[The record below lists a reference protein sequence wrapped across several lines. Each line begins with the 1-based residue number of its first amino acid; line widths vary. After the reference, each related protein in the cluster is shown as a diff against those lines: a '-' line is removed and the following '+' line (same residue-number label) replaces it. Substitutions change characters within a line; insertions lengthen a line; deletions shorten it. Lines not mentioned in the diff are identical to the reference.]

1 MVSYV
6 LSTGVKI
13 FILLA
18 PFFILSVFV
27 TLTEHDGLK
36 KRRLIALRASLAIW
50 IVSLIVYFLG
60 DWILRGLGITLNSFS
75 IGAGLVLL
83 LSALAMVKGSSESP
97 RSHAGD
103 SGDDIAVVPI
113 AIPCAVGPGTTGAL
127 LVMGSE
133 STALARV
140 TYDILS
146 ITLAI
151 AVIGV
156 ILFYANVIERL
167 VKKRGISILSKLTGL
182 FLCALATQIIITGI
196 KGALQ
201 Q

>member
-1 MVSYV
+1 MLPYIANA
-6 LSTGVKI
+6 GVKI

-27 TLTEHDGLK
+27 TMTEPLSLK

-50 IVSLIVYFLG
+50 VVSLIVYFLG

-83 LSALAMVKGSSESP
+83 LSALSMVKGSNDSP
-97 RSHAGD
+97 RSHAED
-103 SGDDIAVVPI
+103 SGDDIAVVPL

-140 TYDILS
+140 TYDILA

-182 FLCALATQIIITGI
+182 FLCALATQIIINGI

-201 Q
+201 

>member
-1 MVSYV
+1 MLPYIAN
-6 LSTGVKI
+6 TGVKI

-27 TLTEHDGLK
+27 TMTEPLSLK
-36 KRRLIALRASLAIW
+36 KRRLIALRSSLAIW
-50 IVSLIVYFLG
+50 VVSLIVYFLG

-83 LSALAMVKGSSESP
+83 LSALAMVKGSNDSP
-97 RSHAGD
+97 RSHED
-103 SGDDIAVVPI
+103 TGDDIAVVPI

-133 STALARV
+133 STALSRV
-140 TYDILS
+140 TYDILA

-167 VKKRGISILSKLTGL
+167 VKKRGILILSKLTGL
-182 FLCALATQIIITGI
+182 FLCALATQIIINGI

-201 Q
+201 